1 MVEVALKSDSQG
13 EKKFVVNEIQQGVGH
28 VHWRIAS
35 RSHIWRPSTDVYVT
49 KNEVVVRVEI
59 AGMRDD
65 QFSISLDDR
74 HLSIRG
80 NRPDAPV
87 QRAYHQME
95 IQFGEFA
102 TEVELHWAID
112 VEKVEAQ
119 YRDGFLEVILPIQ
132 QPHKIDIG
140 E

>member
-1 MVEVALKSDSQG
+1 MVELALRSDSHG
-13 EKKFVVNEIQQGVGH
+13 EKKFVVNEIEQGVGH

-35 RSHIWRPSTDVYVT
+35 RSHTWRPPTDVYVT
-49 KNEVVVRVEI
+49 KNVVIVRVDI

-80 NRPDAPV
+80 NRPDASV

-112 VEKVEAQ
+112 AEKVEAQ
-119 YRDGFLEVILPIQ
+119 YRDGFLEVILPIEK
-132 QPHKIDIG
+132 PRTIDIG